1 MQNGLIIAI
10 TAGLIAM
17 IGWGTSDFF
26 AKKSVDKVGDLVSL
40 FWMQLIGIV
49 PLTLLFLIKRDFS
62 GITWYLLMWVFV
74 LALIDAVG
82 YWLFYKALEK
92 GKVSI
97 IGPIVASYSAF
108 SVIIA
113 AIFLGESLSL
123 QTGLLLFLIIAG
135 IILASTDFAELKK
148 SGFKKEDFAKG
159 VPEALMGVALFSVWF
174 PFWDKLVGGQNWLVL
189 VIILRVIMS
198 LMLLIGLK
206 VSKKVIIVRDKTVF
220 RWLVVVGILDAVAYV
235 ALTWGYGVTSY
246 VSIITVL
253 AATFS
258 IPTLI
263 LARIFLKE
271 KLQKAQLIGIAII
284 LLGVVLLALL

>member
-1 MQNGLIIAI
+1 MQTGLIIAI
-10 TAGLIAM
+10 AAGLIAM
-17 IGWGTSDFF
+17 IGWGTADFF

-40 FWMQLIGIV
+40 FWMQLLGIV
-49 PLTLLFLIKRDFS
+49 PLILIFLVKRDFS
-62 GITWYLLMWVFV
+62 GITWNLLMWVFV

-113 AIFLGESLSL
+113 AIFLGEKLSP
-123 QTGLLLFLIIAG
+123 QTGFFLFLIIAG
-135 IILASTDFAELKK
+135 IILAFTDFAELKK

-189 VIILRVIMS
+189 VILLRVIMS
-198 LMLLIGLK
+198 LMLLVGLK
-206 VSKKVIIVRDKTVF
+206 VSKKAIMVRDKTVF
-220 RWLVVVGILDAVAYV
+220 RWLIVVGVLDAIAYV
-235 ALTWGYGVTSY
+235 ALTWGYGVTAY

-284 LLGVVLLALL
+284 ILGIALLTLL